1 MYPLRS
7 LFPHLFLS
15 IAHVPR
21 YLWIQI
27 IDLIDYEGGM
37 KSVPNPPLSKMM
49 VLPQPAGCCKE
60 KKNVPGPQQGKPYN
74 QQRRKQIAS
83 EP

>member
-49 VLPQPAGCCKE
+49 VLPQPAGCCNE
-60 KKNVPGPQQGKPYN
+60 KKNVPGSIT
-74 QQRRKQIAS
+74 RKAIQPATTKTNS